1 MLTKEQVKRYKES
14 EKEAQDFFEFLEA
27 SKNLVEAGDTGWAK
41 KVYKKAEAVAEES
54 REFCMLANSLNE
66 NLDDIKW
73 AIKVYKKAEDKADC
87 SDDFV
92 DLAEEVYEYLHDKEW
107 AKKIYLKAEK
117 ECVGEN
123 FYAYIT
129 LANSLIEKLDDRKWA
144 KELYIKAEE
153 TGGHDLGTVGSHL
166 INDFGDKEWGRS
178 VLERGLKKAMDDKD
192 KEIIELYEQMIKELC

>member
-1 MLTKEQVKRYKES
+1 
-14 EKEAQDFFEFLEA
+14 
-27 SKNLVEAGDTGWAK
+27 
-41 KVYKKAEAVAEES
+41 
-54 REFCMLANSLNE
+54 MLANSLNE
-66 NLDDIKW
+66 KLDDNKL
-73 AIKVYKKAEDKADC
+73 AIKVYKKAEVKADS

-117 ECVGEN
+117 ECVGKH
-123 FYAYIT
+123 FYTYIT

-153 TGGHDLGTVGSHL
+153 KGGHDLGTVGSHL

-178 VLERGLKKAMDDKD
+178 VLEKGLKKAMDDND
-192 KEIIELYEQMIKELC
+192 KEIIKLYKKLIKELR